1 MPFCGFS
8 WAYQGAWM
16 LPVPQNSYQDR
27 VWEGKKAKP
36 SAEGERIWTDLLIIT
51 GQKNHVRHYRLIH
64 FTWQRQLI
72 CEKTHIETDW
82 KKKEHMVL
90 LSVYT
95 ELTPKNKDIDYT
107 ANKARDILLCN
118 TETSSKLPQM
128 TVKVMNY

>member
-1 MPFCGFS
+1 
-8 WAYQGAWM
+8 M
-16 LPVPQNSYQDR
+16 LDTTVLFTSPDKDNLYV
-27 VWEGKKAKP
+27 KK
-36 SAEGERIWTDLLIIT
+36 
-51 GQKNHVRHYRLIH
+51 
-64 FTWQRQLI
+64 
-72 CEKTHIETDW
+72 HIETDW